1 MRGRAALL
9 LAAVASV
16 TGACDRQIEVDHP
29 FYLMT
34 IDSPPEYALFRC
46 PQGRDQ
52 GCAIDGLPEPRV
64 IAAGANENFVAVAR
78 LPLPEGSGPIGYYY
92 FARVPNETSG
102 WGANPERIVGPLD
115 EAAFSEAKSRLGLP
129 ELTVTP

>member
-1 MRGRAALL
+1 MAAS
-9 LAAVASV
+9 ACA
-16 TGACDRQIEVDHP
+16 TACDRQIEVDHP

-52 GCAIDGLPEPRV
+52 GCAIDGLPGPRV
-64 IAAGANENFVAVAR
+64 IAAGANSRFVAVAQHPVGEVCCR
-78 LPLPEGSGPIGYYY
+78 TVYYY
-92 FARVPNETSG
+92 FERVPNETSG

-115 EAAFSEAKSRLGLP
+115 EPAFAEAQRRLGLP
-129 ELTVTP
+129 ELSVTP